1 MLIPNHL
8 TFTHPIAILA
18 LNLVVETSNA
28 AIASISSRKAG
39 GVAGLRT
46 DQAVLHRDL
55 LSLLSLIHGSTTKLS
70 LSLKPSSP
78 TYDASL
84 TPLKDLS
91 DQISALSHCVRLFS
105 RDFGITLIQ
114 EVESVADDIIQSV
127 KALCQTFLN
136 IEVNNTR
143 TSTGRAGDEYMV
155 RTGAVHDLINKAR
168 SPGGLPADNLSAI
181 RKILIQDHASLEDA
195 LSEVGEMASNT
206 QASSNEDM
214 DDMEDDGWGELG
226 LDSKKLNAAELERAK
241 KVFKF
246 LA

>member
-1 MLIPNHL
+1 MFIPNDPP
-8 TFTHPIAILA
+8 FTHPTAIVA

-28 AIASISSRKAG
+28 AIESISSRKAG
-39 GVAGLRT
+39 GVTGLRT
-46 DQAVLHRDL
+46 DQAVLHKDL

-78 TYDASL
+78 TYNASL

-105 RDFGITLIQ
+105 HDFGITLIQ

-127 KALCQTFLN
+127 RALCQTFLD
-136 IEVNNTR
+136 IEANNTR

-168 SPGGLPADNLSAI
+168 SPGGLPADNLSAV
-181 RKILIQDHASLEDA
+181 RKILTRDHASLEDA
-195 LSEVGEMASNT
+195 LNEIGEMASNT
-206 QASSNEDM
+206 QASSSEDM
-214 DDMEDDGWGELG
+214 DDMEDDGWAELG
-226 LDSKKLNAAELERAK
+226 LESKKLDAAELERAK
-241 KVFKF
+241 KVF
-246 LA
+246 